1 MFGQGIASA
10 NPCEQIGI
18 GFGIRPRPTYAGWN
32 LEADYK

>member
-1 MFGQGIASA
+1 MFGQGITLA

-18 GFGIRPRPTYAGWN
+18 RPWPMYAGQN